1 MTDMGVVRR
10 RPQVSDSYYE
20 GLEKLEMERNKAI
33 KKWTQ
38 DYVNGLVETEIDN
51 PRELIDYTKKY
62 KESNPDAMISH
73 KMAARLCDEH
83 KDTKNNNL
91 SNMILNSG
99 AIFNSGIFD
108 RYAYSDV
115 STGSLVCC

>member
-10 RPQVSDSYYE
+10 RPQVSDSYYK

-38 DYVNGLVETEIDN
+38 DYVNGLVEAEIDN

-83 KDTKNNNL
+83 KDTRNNNL

-99 AIFNSGIFD
+99 AVFDSKIFNRYIF
-108 RYAYSDV
+108 YH
-115 STGSLVCC
+115 VCL